1 MHISEITMK
10 TYTIIKYG
18 EPEKAFELQEKPTP
32 VPAANEILVAVDAF
46 GINFADIM
54 ARNGLYQDAPPL
66 PAVIG
71 YESVGRVEACG
82 SDVKNKLEKGTRVVA
97 FSRFGGYASHVVS
110 DERAV
115 VPIGEDMDAGV
126 ACALAVQYSTAWFCA
141 EEMIRLRKGNHVLI
155 QAAAG
160 GVGTALVQLCK
171 RHGCIIYGTAGSDK
185 KLEYLR
191 ELGVDYPINYNTSD
205 FATEIKKLRPEGVD
219 VAFDSVGGKT
229 FRKSFNSL
237 NKGGRIVGYGAAENL
252 GGGLQIWDTLKM
264 VFNFGIYHPV
274 QFLMNSR
281 GMIGVN
287 MLRIA
292 GNHPDWLK
300 ICLESVVD
308 LVKKGEIKPTVG
320 GVFSAD
326 KLADAHRFVES
337 RKSMGKV
344 IVKW

>member
-1 MHISEITMK
+1 MK
-10 TYTIIKYG
+10 AFTIVKYSK
-18 EPEKAFELQEKPTP
+18 PEKAFELREKANP
-32 VPAANEILVAVDAF
+32 VPAAHEVLIAVEAF

-66 PAVIG
+66 PSVVG
-71 YESVGRVEACG
+71 YEVVGRIEACG
-82 SDVKNKLEKGTRVVA
+82 IDVKDKLEKGTRVTA
-97 FSRFGGYASHVVS
+97 FTRFGGYATHVTT
-110 DERAV
+110 DARAV

-126 ACALAVQYSTAWFCA
+126 ACALAVQYTTAWFCA

-171 RHGCIIYGTAGSDK
+171 RQGCMVYGTAGSDK
-185 KLEYLR
+185 KLAYLR
-191 ELGVDYPINYNTSD
+191 ELGVDFPINYNTTD
-205 FATEIKKLRPEGVD
+205 FAKELKRIRPEGLD

-252 GGGLQIWDTLKM
+252 GGGLQIIDTLKM

-274 QFLMNSR
+274 QFLLNSR

-292 GNHPDWLK
+292 DNHPEWLK
-300 ICLESVVD
+300 VCLESVVA
-308 LVKKGEIKPTVG
+308 LAQKGEIKPLVG
-320 GVFSAD
+320 AVFSAD
-326 KLADAHRFVES
+326 KLADAHRFVET
-337 RKSMGKV
+337 RQSMGKV

>member
-1 MHISEITMK
+1 MK
-10 TYTIIKYG
+10 TYTIIKYV

-32 VPAANEILVAVDAF
+32 VPAANEILVSVEAF

-66 PAVIG
+66 PCVIG

-82 SDVKNKLEKGTRVVA
+82 SAVKNKLEKGTRVVA
-97 FSRFGGYASHVVS
+97 FSRFGGYATHVVT

-115 VPIGEDMDAGV
+115 VAIGENMDAGV
-126 ACALAVQYSTAWFCA
+126 ALALAVQYTTAWFCA

-191 ELGVDYPINYNTSD
+191 EQGVDYPINYNTQD
-205 FATEIKKLRPEGVD
+205 FAAEIKKLRPEGID

-229 FRKSFNSL
+229 FRKSFKSL
-237 NKGGRIVGYGAAENL
+237 NRGGRIVGYGAAENL
-252 GGGLQIWDTLKM
+252 GGGLQLIDTLKM

-292 GNHPDWLK
+292 DYKPDTLK
-300 ICLESVVD
+300 HCMESVIQLLHEGKIDPHVGKMYKAEEIYQAHED
-308 LVKKGEIKPTVG
+308 LEN
-320 GVFSAD
+320 
-326 KLADAHRFVES
+326 
-337 RKSMGKV
+337 RKTIGK
-344 IVKW
+344 IGIIW